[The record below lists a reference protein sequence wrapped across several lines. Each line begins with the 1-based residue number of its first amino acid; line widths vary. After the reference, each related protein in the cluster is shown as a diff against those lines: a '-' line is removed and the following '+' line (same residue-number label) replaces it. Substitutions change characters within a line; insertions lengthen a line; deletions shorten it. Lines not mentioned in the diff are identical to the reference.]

1 MGNIHRNNSAKDAV
15 ELVHVHEVLGH
26 LCGEHQVDHGL
37 PDQLEGVPVEALEYV
52 DPVVGEGELEGQS
65 GVVVLE
71 DCDVVVEVGQLG
83 VGIAEKGAGRLIRQI
98 YSIRLTTIKSVRV
111 RINLAI
117 YRVSHP
123 IVRHVLFWE
132 FPCPA
137 RAVASCSSGPQAE
150 RTPYN

>member
-15 ELVHVHEVLGH
+15 ELIHVHEVLGH

-83 VGIAEKGAGRLIRQI
+83 VGIAKKGAGKC
-98 YSIRLTTIKSVRV
+98 LTTVKSFVIYIIEWNVREMKQFALNCWTATL
-111 RINLAI
+111 R
-117 YRVSHP
+117 
-123 IVRHVLFWE
+123 
-132 FPCPA
+132 
-137 RAVASCSSGPQAE
+137 
-150 RTPYN
+150 

>member
-15 ELVHVHEVLGH
+15 ELIHVHKVLGH
-26 LCGEHQVDHGL
+26 LCGEDQVDHGL

-83 VGIAEKGAGRLIRQI
+83 VGIAKKGAG
-98 YSIRLTTIKSVRV
+98 K
-111 RINLAI
+111 
-117 YRVSHP
+117 
-123 IVRHVLFWE
+123 
-132 FPCPA
+132 
-137 RAVASCSSGPQAE
+137 
-150 RTPYN
+150 